1 MIRSVELE
9 NFKAFRSLPSLEL
22 GPLTILCGSNSC
34 GKSSVL
40 QSLLLLKQT
49 LESQNPNQVLLVN
62 GRLVHLGSMA
72 DLVYGHEKPTN
83 LSLEYVLP
91 VSPGLLGQG
100 GRSIPFNRFSRELF
114 PEISARV
121 PGPQM
126 RLKVVL
132 SHRARRTHGNAFQPM
147 AVEELAVSTES
158 VAAENEPPIAC
169 SSVQLVRRGQ
179 TADYDVTWHNLSAEF
194 LSRGSSTPK
203 LWSGHGQLTTLSFS
217 NIFPSR
223 YGQFTVAESS
233 FSVPEQGLHMATY
246 GIMTFLSAAKSYCTS
261 LMSSLSYVGPLREEP
276 ARRYIY
282 EDEVVDVGVKG
293 ENAAYIY
300 LVEQDTTLDPI
311 YSYDSETQTFVEKRK
326 ERLGSAVEEWLSSM
340 GIRGLTPKGD
350 KNGIISLLLESGA
363 SSRSSVNIADVG
375 FGVSQVFPIVVAG
388 LRARTGSCLLLEQP
402 EIHLHPGLQMQLAD
416 YLLSLALANK
426 QIVVET
432 HSDHLINRI
441 VRRVVED
448 PTGNIAKLV
457 RIYFVESSGSGSK
470 VELVKLDP
478 DRGIVNWPRGFF
490 DQTAN
495 EQALI
500 MEAGIR
506 KRRNTAGVGKRAT

>member
-1 MIRSVELE
+1 MIRSVQLE
-9 NFKAFRSLPSLEL
+9 NFKAFRSLPGLEF

-34 GKSSVL
+34 GKSSIL

-62 GRLVHLGSMA
+62 GRLVHLGSLA
-72 DLVYGHEKPTN
+72 DLLYGHEKSTN

-91 VSPGLLGQG
+91 VSPGLSGHSG
-100 GRSIPFNRFSRELF
+100 HNMPFNYLFRELF
-114 PEISARV
+114 PETPSRG
-121 PGPQM
+121 PGAQM

-132 SHRARRTHGNAFQPM
+132 SPRARRTHGNAFQPM
-147 AVEELAVSTES
+147 AVEELAISTEF
-158 VAAENEPPIAC
+158 AAVENEPPIAC
-169 SSVQLVRRGQ
+169 SAVQLARKGQ
-179 TADYDVTWHNLSAEF
+179 TADYDVTWQNLSAEF
-194 LSRGSSTPK
+194 LSPGPSAPK
-203 LWSGHGQLTTLSFS
+203 LWSGHGQLAAMSFS

-223 YGQFTVAESS
+223 YGQFTVADSN
-233 FSVPEQGLHMATY
+233 FSTLKQGSHMAAY
-246 GIMTFLSAAKSYCTS
+246 GIMAFLSAARSYCTF
-261 LMSSLSYVGPLREEP
+261 LVSSLSYVGPLREEP

-282 EDEVVDVGVKG
+282 EDEVVEVGVKG

-300 LVEQDTTLDPI
+300 LIEQDTTLDPI
-311 YSYDSETQTFVEKRK
+311 YFYDSETQTFVEKRK
-326 ERLGSAVEEWLSSM
+326 ERLGSAVEKWLSSM

-350 KNGIISLLLESGA
+350 KNGVISLLLESGT

-388 LRARTGSCLLLEQP
+388 LRARAGSCLLLEQP

-432 HSDHLINRI
+432 HSDHLVNRI

-448 PTGNIAKLV
+448 PTGDIAKLV
-457 RIYFVESSGSGSK
+457 RIYFVEPSSSGSS

-506 KRRNTAGVGKRAT
+506 KRRHTPGVEKRAT